1 MAEPR
6 DTANAPAESG
16 PHCCGRHE
24 DWAALAEHLLQ
35 EFPEVTISTVV
46 REIGR
51 AKTAVEETG
60 LQTTEALQ
68 TGEAI
73 VRHQLLFL
81 VARGSGA

>member
-6 DTANAPAESG
+6 DIANAPAESG
-16 PHCCGRHE
+16 RPCCDQHQ

-46 REIGR
+46 RELGR

-73 VRHQLLFL
+73 VRHQLLL
-81 VARGSGA
+81 LLARGSGA